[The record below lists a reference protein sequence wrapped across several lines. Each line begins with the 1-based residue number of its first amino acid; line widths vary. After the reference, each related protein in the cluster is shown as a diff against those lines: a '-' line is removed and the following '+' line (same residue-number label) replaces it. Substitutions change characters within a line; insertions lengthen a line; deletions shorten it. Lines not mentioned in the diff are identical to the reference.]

1 MTATSASGRQANDR
15 SRPIA
20 DLAHVFQSVLM
31 ENGRAASKHIAGAVK
46 WLLVAPILPA
56 TLVLSGCVGM
66 TEIPTN
72 CDYKAVAEQ
81 AIADRYPWFLPK
93 TPLKLARK
101 GAVVEAH
108 YPLPH
113 VMPGGT
119 AYTDVRVHDC
129 SVAETWL
136 TQ

>member
-1 MTATSASGRQANDR
+1 M
-15 SRPIA
+15 A
-20 DLAHVFQSVLM
+20 DSAHVFQCVPM
-31 ENGRAASKHIAGAVK
+31 ENGRGTSKRIVCVVRLAAC
-46 WLLVAPILPA
+46 APIVPI
-56 TLVLSGCVGM
+56 TLLLSGCFGM
-66 TEIPTN
+66 NEIPTN

-93 TPLKLARK
+93 TPLNLARK
-101 GAVVEAH
+101 GSVVEAH

-119 AYTDVRVHDC
+119 AYAKVRVHDC